1 MVHESTA
8 RHAIRAL
15 QLHGEVHQTICSV
28 HMKQKQKQKNN
39 NKNKNVEICIPNK
52 VAVSEF
58 PLAYNILPTTNYL
71 LQPILSVMCQFEY
84 NCNDL

>member
-1 MVHESTA
+1 
-8 RHAIRAL
+8 
-15 QLHGEVHQTICSV
+15 
-28 HMKQKQKQKNN
+28 MKQKQKQKNN